1 MANKSRK
8 KRSRAKGRAQ
18 PKRAVQEQ
26 KQSSLPE
33 SAGWSVFL
41 ALVAPMSIAGWFF
54 VVRPLLMAESPLVQ
68 RCMVALALG
77 TALSALLT
85 YACNSVLHRL
95 AHKRRIR
102 R

>member
-8 KRSRAKGRAQ
+8 KRSRATGRAQ

-41 ALVAPMSIAGWFF
+41 ALVAPMSIAGWF
-54 VVRPLLMAESPLVQ
+54 VMQPVLMAETALVP

-85 YACNSVLHRL
+85 YACNGVLRRL